1 MAANVLKDYTGG
13 ASENTST
20 NKIFNSGDAS
30 SFPVPVPGDSSAK
43 FVESIIIGALPN
55 EVLSYIFGYLDTPAP
70 SISTLREEPVFEL
83 TNAEVANLKT
93 VSLVS
98 KRWRGAILPLLFK
111 HSRFII
117 TEPTASRLP
126 LLEAIRPFLDFFRDN
141 SLNKATTSLVLLV
154 GDKKVGNRSDYN
166 RRSDCFEAFWETIF
180 KTIDPTELLIVA
192 HPEALGALTSCSVFL
207 SDAWCFDSPYHY
219 LRLQRSPL
227 LNLISIEET
236 GGVDEALKPGQI
248 RRDGQSE
255 IQPESSSLDSNLNNT
270 QDPLSRPIDINPR
283 ILRVSSQAAKS
294 SSISCVSLDREITPV
309 KSSALFHIRPWSSL
323 LLNEGSF
330 IKAYSTYEFWLRQPP
345 SVSRI
350 CEFKDGALTV
360 LQILPDLVGESEM
373 DESPQQALISRTIRD
388 FSYIGIFP
396 MVSHFSALTKNL
408 PRLDNLYVQLVP
420 KNNILN
426 NPKKMTQVEAGDLWL
441 ERNSCYAILMREL
454 FNAPPLMNFKYLQ
467 VFESGDAADEEAV
480 RSNPILNYYFI
491 IGQLRAALP
500 FLEFTVLIR

>member
-13 ASENTST
+13 ASENTPT
-20 NKIFNSGDAS
+20 NEIFNSGDAS
-30 SFPVPVPGDSSAK
+30 SFPVPVPGDSAK
-43 FVESIIIGALPN
+43 FVESIMIDVLPN
-55 EVLSYIFGYLDTPAP
+55 EILSYIFGYLDSPAP

-126 LLEAIRPFLDFFRDN
+126 LLEVVRPFLDFSRNN
-141 SLNKATTSLVLLV
+141 SLNKVTTSFVLLV
-154 GDKKVGNRSDYN
+154 SDKKVGNRSDYN
-166 RRSDCFEAFWETIF
+166 RRSDRFEAFWETIF

-219 LRLQRSPL
+219 LQLQRSPL
-227 LNLISIEET
+227 NLIGIEET
-236 GGVDEALKPGQI
+236 GGVDRVLKPGQI
-248 RRDGQSE
+248 RRDEQSE
-255 IQPESSSLDSNLNNT
+255 PQPESSSLDSNLNNT
-270 QDPLSRPIDINPR
+270 EDLLSRPIDINPQ
-283 ILRVSSQAAKS
+283 ILRVSSQAEKS
-294 SSISCVSLDREITPV
+294 SSISRVSLDREITHV
-309 KSSALFHIRPWSSL
+309 KSSALFHLRPWSSL

-350 CEFKDGALTV
+350 CKFKDGALTV

-388 FSYIGIFP
+388 FSYIGMFP

-480 RSNPILNYYFI
+480 RSNSNTKLLFI
-491 IGQLRAALP
+491 IGQLPAALP
-500 FLEFTVLIR
+500 FSGFTVLIR